1 MVCNVIL
8 VILMRI
14 NRVLGPEGGGRDFSP
29 VSHNQ
34 YKTTSQIYLLEQS
47 TYDIGF

>member
-1 MVCNVIL
+1 MQRDIVM
-8 VILMRI
+8 ILMRI
-14 NRVLGPEGGGRDFSP
+14 NQGINRVLGDFSP